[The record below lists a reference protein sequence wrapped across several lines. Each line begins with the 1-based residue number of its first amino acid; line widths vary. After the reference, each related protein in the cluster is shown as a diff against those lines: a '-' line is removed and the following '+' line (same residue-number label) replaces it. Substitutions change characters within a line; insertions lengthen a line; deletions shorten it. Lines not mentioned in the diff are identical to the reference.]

1 MSSPRANGAAAP
13 AGSRA
18 GGGSAAGGTAAVAIR
33 DSGPH
38 AGYPRVTQASR
49 RLVNRFCDRL
59 EALADEYDDAARR
72 QIVAAARWANAR
84 HSGQF
89 RASGD
94 PFIIHPLE
102 VASILLETRLDTA
115 TLVAAL
121 LHDVVED
128 TGSTLEEIVDTFGE
142 EVAGLV
148 QGVTKISIIKGQS
161 HWARAAESIRKMLFA
176 MVRDVRVILIKLAD
190 KVHNMR
196 TLEFVSAEN
205 RTRIARECMDI
216 YCPLAGRLGLYRIRT
231 ELEDLAMKY
240 LHPDAYEQLK
250 EFVAATRAERDAY
263 LRSITEQLTAAAREA
278 GVRLHVESRA
288 KHFYSI
294 YQKMK
299 DRGHSAG
306 EIHDLLGVR
315 IICASTGECYEI
327 LGLVH
332 RLWLPIEGRF
342 KDYIAMPKSNRY
354 QSLHTTVM
362 GPRGTTI
369 EIQIRSDQMHETAEN
384 GIAAHWLYKSRRTGD
399 ADALAGQLSII
410 NKLRDWQGAQAAS
423 TDFLDEIKREL
434 LRDSI
439 YVFTPKGDI
448 IELPRGSTPIDFAY
462 HIHTEV
468 GNHCQAAKAN
478 GSIVPLSAELKNTQ
492 VIQVLTSTRAHP
504 HVGWLRSVKTSRAR
518 SKIRHWLTQE
528 NPDLIIQRNIVAQP
542 AQKAAPPG
550 PGRRRKRAAEERT
563 DQEPANGDETSWRV
577 GLRDGNDAG
586 LLIRLARCCSPSPA
600 DEIVGYISRGQGITV
615 HRASC
620 ANVRNIRD
628 FNERGVEVA
637 WEMPAPRQ
645 NYSFTVTAEPDARLY
660 SEIERIIHEDGGT
673 LVSGNLDTDSQ
684 AHVTGRFTVAV
695 KSKRDYGRV
704 IKHLKSLKAVTSL
717 HRESGP

>member
-1 MSSPRANGAAAP
+1 MAPVPAPAPGSGAPAAAP
-13 AGSRA
+13 PAPG
-18 GGGSAAGGTAAVAIR
+18 AVR
-33 DSGPH
+33 DHGPH

-49 RLVNRFCDRL
+49 RLVNRFCERL
-59 EALADEYDDAARR
+59 EAAADEYDAAARDK
-72 QIVAAARWANAR
+72 IIGAARWANAR

-89 RASGD
+89 RASGEA
-94 PFIIHPLE
+94 FIIHPLE
-102 VASILLETRLDTA
+102 VAAILVENLLDPA
-115 TLVAAL
+115 TVMAGL

-128 TGSTLEEIVDTFGE
+128 TASTPEEITATFGA

-161 HWARAAESIRKMLFA
+161 HWARRAESIRKMLFA

-190 KVHNMR
+190 KLHNMR
-196 TLEFVSAEN
+196 TLEFHNAEN

-216 YCPLAGRLGLYRIRT
+216 YCPLAGRLGLNRVRK

-240 LHPDAYEQLK
+240 LHPRAYEQIK
-250 EFVAATRAERDAY
+250 ETVAATRAARDAD
-263 LRSITEQLTAAAREA
+263 LQRVTEQLTAAGREA
-278 GVRLHVESRA
+278 GVRLRVESRA

-294 YQKMK
+294 FRKMK
-299 DRGHSAG
+299 VRGRSVD
-306 EIHDLLGVR
+306 EIHDKLGVR
-315 IICASTGECYEI
+315 IICDSTGECYEI

-332 RLWLPIEGRF
+332 RLWRPIEGRF
-342 KDYIAMPKSNRY
+342 KDYIANPKSNRY

-362 GPRGTTI
+362 GPGGTI
-369 EIQIRSDQMHETAEN
+369 ELQIRSAQMHETAEN
-384 GIAAHWLYKSRRTGD
+384 GIAARYWQYKSRGRGD
-399 ADALAGQLSII
+399 PAELAGEWSII
-410 NKLRDWQGAQAAS
+410 KRLRDWQGAQAAA
-423 TDFLDEIKREL
+423 TEFLDEIKREL

-439 YVFTPKGDI
+439 YVFTPQGDT

-478 GSIVPLSAELKNTQ
+478 GSIVRLNAELKNTQ
-492 VIQVLTSTRAHP
+492 VIRIITSPRARP
-504 HVGWLRSVKTSRAR
+504 HVGWLRSVRTARAR

-542 AQKAAPPG
+542 ARPPQTSDPAPRRRRAAPAPG
-550 PGRRRKRAAEERT
+550 DDA
-563 DQEPANGDETSWRV
+563 SWRV

-586 LLIRLARCCSPSPA
+586 LLIRLARCCEPSPA
-600 DEIVGYISRGQGITV
+600 DEIVGYVSRGQGITV

-620 ANVRNIRD
+620 ANVRGIRD

-637 WEMPAPRQ
+637 WEMPAPRL

-660 SEIERIIHEDGGT
+660 SEIERIIHSDGGT
-673 LVSGNLDTDSQ
+673 LVSGHLDPDSQ
-684 AHVTGRFTVAV
+684 AHLTGRFTVAV
-695 KSKRDYGRV
+695 KSRRDYGRV
-704 IKHLKSLKAVTSL
+704 IKHLKSLAAVLSL
-717 HRESGP
+717 HREPDPRP

>member
-13 AGSRA
+13 AGSRDRGGSTA
-18 GGGSAAGGTAAVAIR
+18 GGKAAVAIR

-59 EALADEYDDAARR
+59 DAAAEEDDSASYDDAARR
-72 QIVAAARWANAR
+72 RIVAAARWANAR

-128 TGSTLEEIVDTFGE
+128 TGSTPEEITATFGE
-142 EVAGLV
+142 EVAELV

-190 KVHNMR
+190 KLHNMR
-196 TLEFVSAEN
+196 TLEFVNPEN

-240 LHPDAYEQLK
+240 LHPRAYEQLK
-250 EFVAATRAERDAY
+250 EFVAATRTERDAY
-263 LRSITEQLTAAAREA
+263 LREITEQLTAAAKEA
-278 GVRLHVESRA
+278 GVRLQVKSRA

-478 GSIVPLSAELKNTQ
+478 GSIVPLSAELRNTQ
-492 VIQVLTSTRAHP
+492 VIQIITSTRAHP

-528 NPDLIIQRNIVAQP
+528 NP
-542 AQKAAPPG
+542 
-550 PGRRRKRAAEERT
+550 T
-563 DQEPANGDETSWRV
+563 
-577 GLRDGNDAG
+577 
-586 LLIRLARCCSPSPA
+586 
-600 DEIVGYISRGQGITV
+600 
-615 HRASC
+615 
-620 ANVRNIRD
+620 
-628 FNERGVEVA
+628 
-637 WEMPAPRQ
+637 
-645 NYSFTVTAEPDARLY
+645 
-660 SEIERIIHEDGGT
+660 
-673 LVSGNLDTDSQ
+673 
-684 AHVTGRFTVAV
+684 
-695 KSKRDYGRV
+695 
-704 IKHLKSLKAVTSL
+704 
-717 HRESGP
+717 